1 MKRILVAAALA
12 ASLVVPAQAHADA
25 GAFIGGLII
34 GNILT
39 QPRTVYVQPA
49 PVYMPPP
56 VVYQQAPPVIV
67 YRNVYPLHP
76 AEGDPYAMQRQCHSE
91 HVYTAQGQY
100 LGLQQI
106 CN

>member
-1 MKRILVAAALA
+1 MKKIVLALA
-12 ASLVVPAQAHADA
+12 TVSLLATAPAHADA

-49 PVYMPPP
+49 YPIYAPPP
-56 VVYQQAPPVIV
+56 TVYHQAPPVIV
-67 YRNVYPLHP
+67 YRDRDFGPP
-76 AEGDPYAMQRQCHSE
+76 QGDPFALQRQCRVES
-91 HVYTAQGQY
+91 VYNVYGQY
-100 LGLQQI
+100 LGQQQI